1 MAVEIVR
8 STCPHDCA
16 SACAVDVER
25 LAPDRVGR
33 LRGGRWNPYT
43 DGMICAKVARYAE
56 RTHNPDRLTTPMVR
70 DGPKGSGRFKPIG
83 WDEALDRV
91 ADAFDAARRRH
102 GPQALWPYHYAGT
115 MGLVQRDGIQRF
127 RALLGTSLQHD
138 TFCTSLGDAG
148 WAAGM
153 GARKWGVDPREMAD
167 SDVIVLWGLNAVHTQ
182 VQIMGWVARA
192 RKARG
197 ARLVVVDP
205 YRNPTAEKADM
216 HLMPRPGTDAA
227 LACAVMHVLFRD
239 GLADRTYLAAHTD
252 DPEGLEAH
260 LRDRT
265 PAWAARITGLS
276 ADEIEAFAHL
286 YGGTGRAYLRIGY
299 GFTRSRNGA
308 AAMHAVTCLPVVTG
322 AWAHRGGGALWSMSG
337 LYQLDTSLITAD
349 EHRDGTQRWLD
360 QSRLGAI
367 LTGAASDA
375 LAAGPPVTAMLIQN
389 TNPMVTAP
397 DSTQVARGFAREDLF
412 VCVHEQILT
421 ETARMAD
428 VVLPATTFLEHDDL
442 YKGGGHTV
450 LGIGLRVIT
459 PLGEARCNHDVLNA
473 LMARLDAPAHVANE
487 MSARELLEETL
498 RLSGLPEAEE
508 IRDAGGHDCATSFD
522 VHHFRKGFGHCD
534 GRFRFHGA
542 WRGAQAAVMPDLP
555 DHLEIIEAADAD
567 HPFRLVTAPAR
578 QFLNSS
584 FNETPTSRA
593 QQGRPT
599 VFVHPDDAQSLGV
612 TDGAPVRLG
621 NRRGSVTLHA
631 QVFPGL
637 PTGTVVVESLW
648 PAAAFPEGLGI
659 NALVGADPGP
669 PNGGAVFHDTAV
681 WLRPAGVEAKAEAP
695 ESWAAAPPV
704 SPPPALETA

>member
-8 STCPHDCA
+8 STCPHDCP
-16 SACAVDVER
+16 SACALDVER

-33 LRGGRWNPYT
+33 VHGGRWNPYI
-43 DGMICAKVARYAE
+43 DGVICAKVARYAE
-56 RTHNPDRLTTPMVR
+56 RVHNPDRLTTPLLR
-70 DGPKGSGRFKPIG
+70 DGPKGSGRFKRIG

-91 ADAFDAARRRH
+91 AEAFAAARRRH
-102 GPQALWPYHYAGT
+102 GPQTLWPYNYAGT

-138 TFCTSLGDAG
+138 TFCTSLGNAG

-153 GARKWGVDPREMAD
+153 GAHKWGVDPREMVD
-167 SDVIVLWGLNAVHTQ
+167 SDVVVLWGLNAVHTQ
-182 VQIMGWVARA
+182 VQTMGWVARA

-197 ARLVVVDP
+197 AKLVVVDP
-205 YRNPTAEKADM
+205 YRNATAEKADL
-216 HLMPRPGTDAA
+216 HLMLRPGTDAA

-239 GLADRTYLAAHTD
+239 GLADRAYLAASAD

-276 ADEIEAFAHL
+276 VDEIETFARL
-286 YGGTGRAYLRIGY
+286 YGGTRRAYLRIGY

-308 AAMHAVTCLPVVTG
+308 AAMHAVTSLPAVSG

-337 LYQLDTSLITAD
+337 LFPLDTSLITAA

-360 QSRLGAI
+360 MSRIGAI
-367 LTGAASDA
+367 LTGDEPDA
-375 LAAGPPVTAMLIQN
+375 LAGGPPVTAMLIQN

-397 DSTQVARGFAREDLF
+397 DSTRVARGFAREDLF
-412 VCVHEQILT
+412 VCVHDQILT

-442 YKGGGHTV
+442 YKAGAHTV
-450 LGIGLRVIT
+450 LQVGLQVIE
-459 PLGEARCNHDVLNA
+459 PLAEARCNHDVLRA
-473 LMARLDAPAHVANE
+473 LMARLEAPAHVAND
-487 MSARELLEETL
+487 MSARELVDETL
-498 RLSGLPEAEE
+498 RLSGLPPARE
-508 IRDAGGHDCATSFD
+508 IRDGGGHDCAAGFD
-522 VHHFRKGFGHCD
+522 AHHFRKGFGHAD

-542 WRGAQAAVMPDLP
+542 WHGAQAAVMPDLP
-555 DHLEIIEAADAD
+555 DHLETIEAVDAD

-578 QFLNSS
+578 HFLNSS

-593 QQGRPT
+593 MERRPT
-599 VFVHPDDAQSLGV
+599 VLVHPDDAARVGL
-612 TDGAPVRLG
+612 TDGAPARLG
-621 NRRGSVTLHA
+621 NRRGIVTLRA
-631 QVFPGL
+631 RLIPGL
-637 PTGTVVVESLW
+637 APGTVVVESLW
-648 PAAAFPEGLGI
+648 SAGAFPEGVGI

-681 WLRPAGVEAKAEAP
+681 WLRPVAVGDAEVPAGAD
-695 ESWAAAPPV
+695 AAA
-704 SPPPALETA
+704 LELA